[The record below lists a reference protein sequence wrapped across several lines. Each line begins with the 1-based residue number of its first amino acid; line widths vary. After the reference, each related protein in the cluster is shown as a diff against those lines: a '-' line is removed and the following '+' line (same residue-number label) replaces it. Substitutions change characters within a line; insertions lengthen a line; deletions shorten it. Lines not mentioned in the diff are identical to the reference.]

1 MDLRWEKLGWAGR
14 TVVLVVALIC
24 LVLQVPWW
32 MTPTP
37 PLSAPTPPP
46 PARVEPGPIPAPTV
60 PPTALPVGTPLHPP
74 TPPAIPASNSF
85 TTLEDYQQ
93 RRRSTLHTPEPENPG
108 PAVRT
113 PATELARVARTVRDY
128 RAAFGSN
135 PVGLNKEIVRTLL
148 GDNPRAAKFLDPA
161 TAKLNAQGELLD
173 DWGHPYFFHAL
184 SGTVMEVRSAGPD
197 GRVFTPDDL
206 VQ

>member
-1 MDLRWEKLGWAGR
+1 MWWRQPHSLPPRPLPPKTAPPQQ
-14 TVVLVVALIC
+14 TTAAPAAPVASPAPPTTPL
-24 LVLQVPWW
+24 LAV
-32 MTPTP
+32 PTP
-37 PLSAPTPPP
+37 PVL
-46 PARVEPGPIPAPTV
+46 
-60 PPTALPVGTPLHPP
+60 
-74 TPPAIPASNSF
+74 PASNAF
-85 TTLEDYQQ
+85 TTLEDYRQ
-93 RRRSTLHTPEPENPG
+93 RRRAESHPPEPDIPS

-128 RAAFGSN
+128 RSAFGSN
-135 PVGLNKEIVRTLL
+135 PVGLNKEIVRALL
-148 GDNPRAAKFLDPA
+148 GDNPRGAKFLDPA
-161 TAKLNAQGELLD
+161 TARLNAQGELLD